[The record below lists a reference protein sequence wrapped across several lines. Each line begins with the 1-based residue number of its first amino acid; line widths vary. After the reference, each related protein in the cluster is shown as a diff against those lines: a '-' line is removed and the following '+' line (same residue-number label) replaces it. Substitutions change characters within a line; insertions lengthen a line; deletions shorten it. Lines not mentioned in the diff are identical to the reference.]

1 MITENKLSI
10 YLIYAI
16 GEVVLVVIGILI
28 ALQIDNWN
36 EAQNLHRTE
45 VLLLKEMKTNLEA
58 DMAETRRNIS
68 LNKEKLNAN
77 EIVFENLQS
86 PGSYNDTLNI
96 YYANLMGGSYF
107 SKNTSAYDN
116 LKSLGFH
123 IIKNDSLR
131 MVITE
136 LYSNKYTY
144 IDLLESNFIDNFYSL
159 RLEPLIFRNIISET
173 MWISAT
179 PVNQSK
185 LAMNHEFR
193 EVVKANIGWIRFMI
207 DIYANIEEEII
218 TLINQIECEINQL

>member
-144 IDLLESNFIDNFYSL
+144 IDLF
-159 RLEPLIFRNIISET
+159 
-173 MWISAT
+173 
-179 PVNQSK
+179 
-185 LAMNHEFR
+185 
-193 EVVKANIGWIRFMI
+193 
-207 DIYANIEEEII
+207 
-218 TLINQIECEINQL
+218 